1 MSFVSDTVAVAR
13 NELHRFRR
21 SRSAILISLFIIPL
35 FFTFSLVAGSGG
47 AVTSYSPTADIPIA
61 FVDNDNTL
69 ASLRLLQTLVSSKDF
84 HRIIQSYNEQSA
96 IAELGSKKIYAVIVV
111 PKGFQNNL
119 EDGNEARIML
129 YTDDSEPGMSAQIDS
144 TLTIYVQRF
153 NGNLEFQPILTPLQE
168 SSTSGVEMLELGC
181 LCGAFNIGLTV
192 VLAVVQIF
200 ACFYEIA
207 GGIAH
212 QRETGTFAR
221 LLITPMRAGS
231 IILGITIFDLVLSTI
246 RTFIVLGLSMFVYG
260 ASPNTDLGTIL
271 ILSLLIALVT
281 MGLGFVVAAFR
292 VGTRAVVIM
301 EFFLVLFLFAFSGL
315 WVDVELLVGIT
326 RIMAYILP
334 FTYAYDALKRTIL
347 LGIPLLL
354 LTTDLEVLIGSIII
368 LFALS
373 YVLFYYSREKLV
385 S

>member
-1 MSFVSDTVAVAR
+1 
-13 NELHRFRR
+13 
-21 SRSAILISLFIIPL
+21 
-35 FFTFSLVAGSGG
+35 
-47 AVTSYSPTADIPIA
+47 
-61 FVDNDNTL
+61 
-69 ASLRLLQTLVSSKDF
+69 
-84 HRIIQSYNEQSA
+84 
-96 IAELGSKKIYAVIVV
+96 
-111 PKGFQNNL
+111 
-119 EDGNEARIML
+119 
-129 YTDDSEPGMSAQIDS
+129 
-144 TLTIYVQRF
+144 
-153 NGNLEFQPILTPLQE
+153 
-168 SSTSGVEMLELGC
+168 MLELGC

-221 LLITPMRAGS
+221 LLITPMQAGS
-231 IILGITIFDLVLSTI
+231 IIFGITIFDIVLSTI

-281 MGLGFVVAAFR
+281 MGLGFAVAAFR

-315 WVDVELLVGIT
+315 WVDVELLVGLT
-326 RIMAYILP
+326 RIMAYVLP

-347 LGIPLLL
+347 LGTPLLL
-354 LTTDLEVLIGSIII
+354 LTTDLEVLIGSIIV
-368 LFALS
+368 LFGLS
-373 YVLFYYSREKLV
+373 YFLFHYSREKLA